1 MTVSATVLV
10 VAHLAPAVLH
20 TTTHLTLDPR
30 WNPRTPTTHRPHP
43 PSPLLNSSISPQ
55 TLPMV
60 LLAKAPVAAM
70 VVWHL
75 SVRYHVPTV
84 GRRRHPFGAVT
95 TSATI
100 FATLVVR
107 RLSLFFK
114 HPRRRYRLSAA
125 MMRWHVL
132 MGRRSNLSYHG
143 PFLITHL
150 FYLVW
155 GYLTVILIHPFRA
168 SSINE
173 IKPHL
178 PYTCRSILQASRD
191 T

>member
-10 VAHLAPAVLH
+10 VVHLAPVVLH

-30 WNPRTPTTHRPHP
+30 WIPQRPTTHLPHL
-43 PSPLLNSSISPQ
+43 PSPLLNSSIRLQ
-55 TLPMV
+55 TLLMV
-60 LLAKAPVAAM
+60 VLAKAPEAAM

-75 SVRYHVPTV
+75 SVRYRVPTV
-84 GRRRHPFGAVT
+84 GHRRRPFGAVT

-107 RLSLFFK
+107 RLSLFK
-114 HPRRRYRLSAA
+114 PPRRRYRLSAA

-143 PFLITHL
+143 PFLITHFFNLRFHRLGLSNRDSRPSL
-150 FYLVW
+150 FGL
-155 GYLTVILIHPFRA
+155 
-168 SSINE
+168 
-173 IKPHL
+173 PHL
-178 PYTCRSILQASRD
+178 
-191 T
+191 